1 MLAPREGA
9 VDCCLFR
16 SREGGGVGRLTSED
30 GPDVRRGI
38 ARTYFVPSPSPS
50 IRVGHS
56 GDMGGV
62 ATPFRSGG
70 AISDC
75 DRS

>member
-16 SREGGGVGRLTSED
+16 SREGGGVGRLTSEG

-38 ARTYFVPSPSPS
+38 AR
-50 IRVGHS
+50 
-56 GDMGGV
+56 GGGNTEWRCREQGV
-62 ATPFRSGG
+62 H
-70 AISDC
+70 IL
-75 DRS
+75 